1 MSIIGAE
8 NRHRYMIATQD
19 KTLKA
24 YAAQLLAA
32 PESQREHKGK
42 HKPTD
47 TTATKRCAVPVISVS
62 NNMLVLNKPNDA
74 DVAEVERTNT
84 VKMQPLV
91 REQLAIAKVATALK
105 QPVNTVFKKKKKYRV
120 KEPNPLSCLKKKK
133 KVKSQIT
140 ADNKHTAAAP
150 ADSQ

>member
-32 PESQREHKGK
+32 PEIQDHKTK

-84 VKMQPLV
+84 VKMQPLA
-91 REQLAIAKVATALK
+91 REQLAIAKVATAHK
-105 QPVNTVFKKKKKYRV
+105 PPANKVFKKKYRV

-133 KVKSQIT
+133 KVKAQIT
-140 ADNKHTAAAP
+140 SATQHSEAPAAP
-150 ADSQ
+150 KTQ